1 MSELSVASEPTA
13 RTTILRALRRAEL
26 TERLPES
33 DLRELADRARIR
45 RLARGEPLWPPGE
58 PSREIGIVARGRV
71 QCRFHRTGPRDW
83 VSSVVPAPGAC
94 GLPEVVDPCVRRWS
108 VEALEPSQVVLV
120 DAEAVG
126 GLLERNHAFALHVA
140 RLLARELRASFA
152 AAEGVALCSPL
163 QRVAAYLLE
172 LSHGAPDGELD
183 ATQGRVAARLGTVR
197 EVVGRSLRRLE
208 EGGLIERHGRSFRV
222 LREDELRRIAG
233 GDVTAV
239 TDGHACGT

>member
-1 MSELSVASEPTA
+1 MSAATIASEPVSRTA
-13 RTTILRALRRAEL
+13 ILRALRRAEL
-26 TERLPES
+26 TSRLS
-33 DLRELADRARIR
+33 DEELRGLSEHARLLR
-45 RLARGEPLWPPGE
+45 PARGEAVWPPGE
-58 PSREIGIVARGRV
+58 PPREIAIVARGRV

-83 VSSVVPAPGAC
+83 VSSVVAAPGSC
-94 GLPEVVDPCVRRWS
+94 GLPEVVDPQVRRWS
-108 VEALEPSQVVLV
+108 VEALEPSQVVV
-120 DAEAVG
+120 IEAEAVSA
-126 GLLERNHAFALHVA
+126 LLERNHAFALHVA

-172 LSHGAPDGELD
+172 RSEGASAAELD

-208 EGGLIERHGRSFRV
+208 EAGLIERHGRSFRV
-222 LREDELRRIAG
+222 LRPDELRRIAA

-239 TDGHACGT
+239 TAGDGAHA